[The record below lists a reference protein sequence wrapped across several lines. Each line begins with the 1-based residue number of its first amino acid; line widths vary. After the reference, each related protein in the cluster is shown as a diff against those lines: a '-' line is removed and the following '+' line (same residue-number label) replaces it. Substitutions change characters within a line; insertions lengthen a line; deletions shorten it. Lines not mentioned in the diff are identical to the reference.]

1 MGEFAH
7 LGDVLGTAQ
16 FSVKTWKV
24 PKRDPGINVVGKV
37 KANVER
43 DQKEPSEHMLVN
55 AVCGAAL
62 VGVGCHPAV
71 FSY

>member
-1 MGEFAH
+1 VELRKA
-7 LGDVLGTAQ
+7 
-16 FSVKTWKV
+16 
-24 PKRDPGINVVGKV
+24 PKWDPSIDVVGKV

-62 VGVGCHPAV
+62 VGIGGHASV

>member
-1 MGEFAH
+1 VE
-7 LGDVLGTAQ
+7 LR
-16 FSVKTWKV
+16 KV
-24 PKRDPGINVVGKV
+24 PKWDPGIDVVGKV

-55 AVCGAAL
+55 TVCGAAL
-62 VGVGCHPAV
+62 VGIGGHASV